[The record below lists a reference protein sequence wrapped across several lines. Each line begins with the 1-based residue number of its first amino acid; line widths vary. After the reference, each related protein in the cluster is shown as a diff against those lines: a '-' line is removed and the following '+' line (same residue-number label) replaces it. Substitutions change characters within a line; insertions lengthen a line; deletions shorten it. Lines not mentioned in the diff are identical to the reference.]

1 MSAKPRFVHLRTHT
15 DFSMIDGI
23 VKVKPLVKA
32 CAANNMVALALTDF
46 TNFCGVVRF
55 YGETLSSGIKP
66 IIGAD
71 VHVKS
76 ELCGEELF
84 TLTLLAKNNEGY
96 KNITLLLSKAYQR
109 GYVDLPYIDQEWL
122 IEHREGVIVL
132 SGGAQGDIAKNS
144 LKKIFPKR
152 KVRSVFIKNFFLTI
166 FTFRF
171 PERVVRMKSVIFK
184 PH

>member
-1 MSAKPRFVHLRTHT
+1 MSTQPRFVHLRTHT

-96 KNITLLLSKAYQR
+96 KNIAISR
-109 GYVDLPYIDQEWL
+109 
-122 IEHREGVIVL
+122 
-132 SGGAQGDIAKNS
+132 KNS

-166 FTFRF
+166 FIFRF
-171 PERVVRMKSVIFK
+171 PEQGVQMKSVIFK

>member
-23 VKVKPLVKA
+23 AKVKPLVKA
-32 CAANNMVALALTDF
+32 CAADNMVALALTDF

-76 ELCGEELF
+76 ELCKYSEFVSDDWLG
-84 TLTLLAKNNEGY
+84 LLK
-96 KNITLLLSKAYQR
+96 
-109 GYVDLPYIDQEWL
+109 YVDY
-122 IEHREGVIVL
+122 G
-132 SGGAQGDIAKNS
+132 
-144 LKKIFPKR
+144 
-152 KVRSVFIKNFFLTI
+152 LTML
-166 FTFRF
+166 
-171 PERVVRMKSVIFK
+171 RVGK
-184 PH
+184 

>member
-76 ELCGEELF
+76 ELCGEDYSPSLYLPRTMKAIKTSLYCF
-84 TLTLLAKNNEGY
+84 QKPINAAMWTCLILTRNG
-96 KNITLLLSKAYQR
+96 
-109 GYVDLPYIDQEWL
+109 
-122 IEHREGVIVL
+122 
-132 SGGAQGDIAKNS
+132 
-144 LKKIFPKR
+144 
-152 KVRSVFIKNFFLTI
+152 
-166 FTFRF
+166 
-171 PERVVRMKSVIFK
+171 
-184 PH
+184 